1 MLIQTVGSKQ
11 LVYVGDYKLG
21 YMEVAAEFG
30 MLENGTLAS
39 YVRKTDE
46 PYVNQF
52 GVHVPSVHLN
62 GRTVDIHVVNDSIRA
77 NGVKGAD
84 IAAALNYFPNDSQM
98 TLGGFT
104 FVSKFSAN
112 NGPSDF
118 SVRDSVN
125 RVFSTRV
132 NNRKDLRGIY
142 NMMVHLSDNNG
153 KLYEPVI
160 ARYVYTS
167 YQMPRHRQLVG
178 YFDLGE
184 YLAVIQDRRYGE
196 LFKSMSRSNALV
208 IVECKENVNPL
219 IKVTNVV
226 NNCAKL
232 EMLDIAGT
240 YDAKKLNEFKP
251 IVVLTRRPLTIKTMK
266 FPWSRVKFDG
276 VDVFMTPLMSLTDA
290 WETLEGG
297 INLLSLP
304 TGNAKNLRF

>member
-1 MLIQTVGSKQ
+1 MLIQTVGAKQ

-30 MLENGTLAS
+30 MLENGVLAS

-196 LFKSMSRSNALV
+196 LFKSTSRSNALV

-266 FPWSRVKFDG
+266 FPWSKVKFDG
-276 VDVFMTPLMSLTDA
+276 VDVFMTPLMSLADA

>member
-125 RVFSTRV
+125 RVF
-132 NNRKDLRGIY
+132 
-142 NMMVHLSDNNG
+142 
-153 KLYEPVI
+153 
-160 ARYVYTS
+160 
-167 YQMPRHRQLVG
+167 RHRQLVG

-196 LFKSMSRSNALV
+196 LFKSTSRYNALV

-219 IKVTNVV
+219 IKITNVV

-266 FPWSRVKFDG
+266 FPWSKVKFDG
-276 VDVFMTPLMSLTDA
+276 VDVFMTPLMSLADA